1 VGGRIYTAVNGAK
14 MEGNPSEMARAPAG
28 QVFASR
34 ALAAAPREPGSGEKV
49 DLGVPGEPGRGGGF
63 AREGPGSQAGAG
75 HQTTPGCMRGCLA
88 RLVRVTKQTPTCWL
102 LLSPSSLRDV
112 LQRLCTLH

>member
-1 VGGRIYTAVNGAK
+1 VAVGGRIYTAVNGAK
-14 MEGNPSEMARAPAG
+14 MEGNPSEMARAPTG

-75 HQTTPGCMRGCLA
+75 HQTTRVACGGA
-88 RLVRVTKQTPTCWL
+88 WLVWCGTPNRPKE
-102 LLSPSSLRDV
+102 SGKADLREA
-112 LQRLCTLH
+112 L